1 MGRGFLLRER
11 QPQQNRRRVL
21 IVGAGALGCP
31 AASALAATPG
41 FALTL
46 IDPDRVEL
54 SNLQRQLL
62 FDRST
67 LGRNKAEQAR
77 LALLARHPDLD
88 VSALPLRLDQD
99 NAAALFESHDFV
111 IDACDDPASKF
122 VINRAALASGT
133 PFCHAGVA
141 RMSGQLMTVIPG
153 RSACLECVFPPA
165 DGSPDNTAGGIG
177 QGCGELGLLGP
188 VAGVIGSLQALEAS
202 RVLAD
207 PARARGGCMK
217 IFQIKQPRWRR
228 VEFRPRPG
236 CICATAVTGLQAT
249 DPLQAQE
256 TGQRRQESWLS

>member
-11 QPQQNRRRVL
+11 QPQQDKRRVL

-77 LALLARHPDLD
+77 LALLARHPDLE

-99 NAAALFESHDFV
+99 NATALFESHDFV

-122 VINRAALASGT
+122 VINRTALTSGT

-141 RMSGQLMTVIPG
+141 RMGGQLMTVIPG
-153 RSACLECVFPPA
+153 RSACLECVFPPGNA
-165 DGSPDNTAGGIG
+165 SPDNTAGGTG

-207 PARARGGCMK
+207 PTRARGGCMR
-217 IFQIKQPRWRR
+217 IFQIKQTRWRR

-236 CICATAVTGLQAT
+236 CICATAVAGLQAA
-249 DPLQAQE
+249 DPLQVQE

>member
-62 FDRST
+62 FDRSA

-77 LALLARHPDLD
+77 LALLAKHPDLE

-99 NAAALFESHDFV
+99 NAPALFEGHDFV

-122 VINRAALASGT
+122 VINRSALTSGT

-141 RMSGQLMTVIPG
+141 RMGGQLMTVIPG
-153 RSACLECVFPPA
+153 RSACLECVFPPGDA
-165 DGSPDNTAGGIG
+165 SPDDAAGATG

-188 VAGVIGSLQALEAS
+188 VAGVIGSMQSLEAS

-207 PARARGGCMK
+207 PVRARGGCMK
-217 IFQIKQPRWRR
+217 IFQIKQPRWRS

-236 CICATAVTGLQAT
+236 CFCATAVTGL
-249 DPLQAQE
+249 DLLQVQE

>member
-1 MGRGFLLRER
+1 MHER

-21 IVGAGALGCP
+21 IVGTGALGCP

-46 IDPDRVEL
+46 IDPDCVEL

-77 LALLARHPDLD
+77 LALLAKHPDLE

-99 NAAALFESHDFV
+99 NATALFESHDFV

-122 VINRAALASGT
+122 VINRTALASGT

-141 RMSGQLMTVIPG
+141 RMGGQLMTVIPG
-153 RSACLECVFPPA
+153 RSACLECVFPPGDA
-165 DGSPDNTAGGIG
+165 SPGNTAGTTG

-207 PARARGGCMK
+207 PGRARGGCMK
-217 IFQIKQPRWRR
+217 IFQTKQPRWRH
-228 VEFRPRPG
+228 VEFGPRPG
-236 CICATAVTGLQAT
+236 CICATPITSI
-249 DPLQAQE
+249 DPLQVQE
-256 TGQRRQESWLS
+256 TGQRRQEPWLS